1 MPGSVQAAA
10 HSATSRRTKLLIAV
24 AVVAALL
31 FILPFTSDMPWVRL
45 VAKPIPVL
53 CMALWM
59 AWLPRKGRF
68 QVAVLVGLLLGAL
81 GDLLLELGDQT
92 FVFGLVAFLLGHL
105 AYTYAFLQD
114 CRQPRWGWA
123 VASYLY
129 GAVAFFVLLRAGD
142 LGAMLVPVA
151 VYVLVICTMLWRALS
166 RLGAPGVPAR
176 SVQAGVVGALLFAA
190 SDSLLAFRLFV
201 TPFPLSGLLV
211 IGTYWLGQLGITLS
225 AAWASSQEVVAET
238 VTVPTPFDGEA

>member
-10 HSATSRRTKLLIAV
+10 HSATSSRTKLLIAV

-81 GDLLLELGDQT
+81 GDLLLELGD
-92 FVFGLVAFLLGHL
+92 
-105 AYTYAFLQD
+105 
-114 CRQPRWGWA
+114 RA
-123 VASYLY
+123 VA
-129 GAVAFFVLLRAGD
+129 
-142 LGAMLVPVA
+142 
-151 VYVLVICTMLWRALS
+151 I
-166 RLGAPGVPAR
+166 
-176 SVQAGVVGALLFAA
+176 
-190 SDSLLAFRLFV
+190 
-201 TPFPLSGLLV
+201 
-211 IGTYWLGQLGITLS
+211 
-225 AAWASSQEVVAET
+225 
-238 VTVPTPFDGEA
+238 